1 MRIAQEEIFGPV
13 LVVIPFDSEEEAI
26 RIANDTIYG
35 LAGAV
40 WTKDVTRAM
49 RVIKA
54 MRAGIT
60 WVNTYHPTYSE
71 APWGGYKQSGIGRE
85 LGSYGLDEYTEIKQI
100 NIDLTD
106 QPMGVYQ
113 RGKPGGGRRSSSGG
127 NGGRGNGRKVV
138 PLSDRRPVPRGR
150 DGQGRGLGAVLRELR
165 ALRGA
170 RPGGAAA
177 DRAPGPRA
185 GARAA
190 APPLEGTAG
199 PAGGAPPSAA
209 REPAGPAG

>member
-1 MRIAQEEIFGPV
+1 MNVDNSMRIAQEEIFGPV

-113 RGKPGGGRRSSSGG
+113 RGKQARRPGRS
-127 NGGRGNGRKVV
+127 GNGRGKVV
-138 PLSDRRPVPRGR
+138 PLSDRRPFREGET
-150 DGQGRGLGAVLRELR
+150 QGRGLGAVLRELQ
-165 ALRGA
+165 ALTAAR
-170 RPGGAAA
+170 RPG
-177 DRAPGPRA
+177 R
-185 GARAA
+185 
-190 APPLEGTAG
+190 
-199 PAGGAPPSAA
+199 GG
-209 REPAGPAG
+209 RG